1 MTDDQFVRLF
11 QERAAAAGHY
21 TKKIDGDP
29 GPSTTAALD
38 KILPP
43 LVLISKPPEPD
54 PVDGVLPAAAIKK
67 LEGVHNTLVGLV
79 RGAILRSDVPF
90 TVIEGLR
97 TKERQAQLVKAGASK
112 TSNSRHLTG
121 HAVDLW
127 PLDPKTMKPLPSDA
141 AFKAGSKEAKAASAA
156 LWSGLRS
163 ISVVMKQ
170 LAKEQGILLEWGGDW
185 GWDAPHFQLNRKA
198 YP

>member
-43 LVLISKPPEPD
+43 LVLISEPPEPD

-79 RGAILRSDVPF
+79 RGAVLRSAVPF

>member
-1 MTDDQFVRLF
+1 MTDDEFVRLF

-29 GPSTTAALD
+29 GAGTILALD

-43 LVLISKPPEPD
+43 LVLISEPPPQD
-54 PVDGVLPAAAIKK
+54 PVDEVLPAAAKKK
-67 LEGVHNTLVGLV
+67 LVGVHNTLVGLV
-79 RGAILRSDVPF
+79 RGAILRSPVPF
-90 TVIEGLR
+90 TITEGLR
-97 TKERQAQLVKAGASK
+97 TKERQAQLVKNGASK
-112 TSNSRHLTG
+112 TMNSRHLTG

-141 AFKAGSKEAKAASAA
+141 AFKSGSKEAKAASAA
-156 LWSGLRS
+156 LWAGLRE
-163 ISVVMKQ
+163 ISTIMKQ
-170 LAKEQGILLEWGGDW
+170 LAKEQGVLIEWGGDW